1 MQSGDTWSIEEI
13 ITLPRQS
20 KSEIKKET
28 EMFKEN
34 FSLILD
40 NSRLIMNTPRYYY
53 SYLES
58 FIVGLVYLGG
68 HKASIGSLL
77 QLWEKGIFMDECRH
91 CGGSLYLFSGKG
103 SPLSGSNSCAGIC
116 NECREISHK
125 NLPDVKQIMNAYKHV
140 KDSINARLILRTKG
154 QTFSFKSGLVGSP
167 VPDRIIRQGISPATM
182 TELINEIR
190 MLER

>member
-1 MQSGDTWSIEEI
+1 MQSGDTWTIKEI

-20 KSEIKKET
+20 KSEIRKET

-40 NSRLIMNTPRYYY
+40 HASLIINTPRYYY
-53 SYLES
+53 SYLEN

-68 HKASIGSLL
+68 YRACIGSLL
-77 QLWEKGIFMDECRH
+77 QLWEKGIFMDECSY

-116 NECREISHK
+116 NECTEISHK
-125 NLPDVKQIMNAYKHV
+125 NLPDVKQIVNAYTHV
-140 KDSINARLILRTKG
+140 KNNLNTRQILRTKG
-154 QTFSFKSGLVGSP
+154 QAFSFKSGLVGSP
-167 VPDRIIRQGISPATM
+167 VPDRVIRQGIIPVTM

-190 MLER
+190 

>member
-1 MQSGDTWSIEEI
+1 MQSGETWTIEEI

-20 KSEIKKET
+20 KSEIRKET

-40 NSRLIMNTPRYYY
+40 HSSLIINSPKYYY

-58 FIVGLVYLGG
+58 FIVGLIYLGG
-68 HKASIGSLL
+68 YHAYIGSLL
-77 QLWEKGIFMDECRH
+77 QLWKKGVFMGKCSY

-125 NLPDVKQIMNAYKHV
+125 NLPDVKQIVNAYTHV
-140 KDSINARLILRTKG
+140 KNNLNARLILRTKG
-154 QTFSFKSGLVGSP
+154 QAFSFKSGLVGSP
-167 VPDRIIRQGISPATM
+167 VPDRIIRQGITPVTM

-190 MLER
+190 